1 MFVAIGG
8 MMITYEI
15 VWEYEGREY
24 VLRRFRFKDR
34 AINTFTDCAPQVE
47 KANLGRLRLDEIVNA
62 A

>member
-1 MFVAIGG
+1 
-8 MMITYEI
+8 MITYEI

-24 VLRRFRFKDR
+24 VLHRFRFKDR